1 MTPDFIQNITA
12 IGLIALFLVVMRP
25 LILSIA
31 ERLKITQNNNDY
43 KKLSKQVSQLRENEF
58 FHLEKRLDRLEKNQ
72 EDFRSKIEEMDLRL
86 SKVEW
91 MLNNKK

>member
-58 FHLEKRLDRLEKNQ
+58 FHLEKRLDRLERNQ